1 MHTQYSIKQL
11 IFSETSAASS
21 RETQVPAATGKGSPL
36 GPAGPT
42 QLCCGWNRL
51 GQKWHHPLVA
61 AASALPNVLLLPY
74 GKARSLG
81 QKQSPAWE

>member
-21 RETQVPAATGKGSPL
+21 RETQVPAATGKGNPL

-42 QLCCGWNRL
+42 
-51 GQKWHHPLVA
+51 
-61 AASALPNVLLLPY
+61 
-74 GKARSLG
+74 
-81 QKQSPAWE
+81 